1 MMYNVLRSYTV
12 CECHEVDATDEDAA
26 IQLVEDGL
34 NDYFVDS
41 YDDDYVR
48 DDNGKIIYT
57 VEDVE

>member
-41 YDDDYVR
+41 YDGDYVR